1 VKIRSIL
8 LRNFLIIQK
17 ADLSLDDG
25 LTAVTGETGSGK
37 SLFVEAV
44 KLLLGGK
51 AHKGLTGPWGKT
63 GEVAAI
69 IEVEPCDRCLR
80 EDLDTLGIEPE
91 EDRAITMR
99 RVIGEKSLLYLNG
112 SPVAAQDLQR
122 LFADRMEISSQFEN
136 RELFKPE
143 YQLSVLDA
151 VALTEELEEA
161 YAVRWRELRSITDE
175 MEGLRRQDDPA
186 RRDYLEFQIREI
198 EEFRPQAGEEERLK
212 QRLSL
217 LDNRKKIEELIAKS
231 DEGLHAAVSAL
242 NPTERALAD
251 LSRIADLGDLPAR
264 ASSALIEC
272 RDLQRTLAAFSGRMD
287 PDESNDDDLR
297 ERYDRL
303 NRLLMKHGVK
313 DAIALIER
321 HDEMKKE
328 LTELS
333 RAPERIDEL
342 DRRRRKVRDEA
353 EKTAL
358 KMRKERQ
365 KAIAPLEKRLTDHLL
380 RFGMDRVV
388 FKLDLAPSDDLCP
401 AGLDTLRF
409 LINTIGSGDLYGI
422 KNLSGGELS
431 RLLLALKLVD
441 NDSGRFIL
449 FDEIDANIG
458 GEVAARAA
466 EELKKNS
473 LSNQILVVTHFPQ
486 TAARA
491 GAHLVVEKSTFGA
504 AMESSIRPV
513 AGDERVRELARM
525 MGDSSSKENLTAAR
539 KLLRATH

>member
-1 VKIRSIL
+1 MKIRSIL

-17 ADLSLDDG
+17 ADISLDGG

-63 GEVAAI
+63 GELAAV
-69 IEVEPCDRCLR
+69 IELEPNDRSLR
-80 EDLDTLGIEPE
+80 EDLDALGIEPE
-91 EDRAITMR
+91 DDRTITIR

-122 LFADRMEISSQFEN
+122 LFADWMEISSQFEN

-151 VALTEELEEA
+151 VALTDEMKGT
-161 YAVRWRELRSITDE
+161 YAAQWKELRALADE
-175 MEGLRRQDDPA
+175 MDDLRRQDDPA

-198 EEFRPQAGEEERLK
+198 GDLRPQAGEEERLK
-212 QRLSL
+212 QKMLFME
-217 LDNRKKIEELIAKS
+217 NHKKIEELIEKS
-231 DEGLHAAVSAL
+231 AEGLLAAVSAL
-242 NPTERALAD
+242 NPVERSLAD

-287 PDESNDDDLR
+287 PDESDEGDIR

-313 DAIALIER
+313 DAAALIER
-321 HDEMKKE
+321 LDAMKKE
-328 LTELS
+328 LAELS
-333 RAPERIDEL
+333 RAPERIEEL
-342 DRRRRKVRDEA
+342 GRRHRTVRDEA

-358 KMRKERQ
+358 KMRKERR
-365 KAIAPLEKRLTDHLL
+365 KSIAPLEKRLTDHLL
-380 RFGMDRVV
+380 RFGMERVV
-388 FKLDLAPSDDLCP
+388 FKMDLAPSDDLCP
-401 AGLDTLRF
+401 DGLDTLRF

-441 NDSGRFIL
+441 NDAGRFIL

-473 LSNQILVVTHFPQ
+473 KSNQILVVTHFPQ

-491 GAHLVVEKSTFGA
+491 GAHLVVEKSSAGD
-504 AMESSIRPV
+504 AMESSIRSV
-513 AGDERVRELARM
+513 ESDDRVRELARM

-539 KLLRATH
+539 KLLRAAH

>member
-17 ADLSLDDG
+17 ADLPLDDG

-63 GEVAAI
+63 GEIAAI
-69 IEVEPCDRCLR
+69 IELEPCDRSLH

-91 EDRAITMR
+91 EDRTITLR
-99 RVIGEKSLLYLNG
+99 RVIGEKNILSLNG

-151 VALTEELEEA
+151 TALSDELKETYAARWRDLRAIDEELE
-161 YAVRWRELRSITDE
+161 D
-175 MEGLRRQDDPA
+175 LRRQDDPT
-186 RRDYLEFQIREI
+186 RRDYLEFQIREMD
-198 EEFRPQAGEEERLK
+198 EFRPQAGEEDRLK
-212 QRLSL
+212 QKML
-217 LDNRKKIEELIAKS
+217 LLENRKKIEELLAKS
-231 DEGLHAAVSAL
+231 DEGLHATVAAFS
-242 NPTERALAD
+242 PTERALTD
-251 LSRIADLGDLPAR
+251 LSRIADLGDLPSR

-272 RDLQRTLAAFSGRMD
+272 RDLQRTLAAFSAHMEPDGD
-287 PDESNDDDLR
+287 DESDLR
-297 ERYDRL
+297 ERHDRL

-313 DAIALIER
+313 DAAALIER
-321 HDEMKKE
+321 HNAMKRE
-328 LTELS
+328 LAELS
-333 RAPERIDEL
+333 RAPERIEEL
-342 DRRRRKVRDEA
+342 IRRRRKVRDEA

-358 KMRKERQ
+358 KMRKLRQ
-365 KAIAPLEKRLTDHLL
+365 KAVAPLEKRLTDHLL

-441 NDSGRFIL
+441 NDAGRFIL

-473 LSNQILVVTHFPQ
+473 RSNQILVVTHFPQ

-491 GAHLVVEKSTFGA
+491 GAHLVVEKSTSA
-504 AMESSIRPV
+504 TAMESSIRPV
-513 AGDERVRELARM
+513 EGDERVRELARM

-539 KLLRATH
+539 KLLRAAL